1 MWKNLKRQYTVMA
14 DNWNLSFAIVIGSWL
29 FGQGLLWILIHVLGK
44 EAKEMVPVGLLFA
57 IVIPVFY
64 IVTMMLVSLSQYFNL
79 EVAMGST
86 RKQFFLS
93 WYAVNLIGILLNY
106 LVLLLLAQAEAFV
119 SRTLYRDLDLEQTI
133 DFLPFL
139 LRYGVIVS
147 IGVVICASFMGAF
160 IMRLGKTGRYILLAL
175 WMVLCIGGPQIVE
188 AVKDAP
194 DSVFGRIGRM
204 IAAIT
209 GLLPGKTWA
218 GIAVILCVPAF
229 VGTWGLLRRQQVK
242 A

>member
-1 MWKNLKRQYTVMA
+1 MWMSLKRQYTVMA
-14 DNWNLSFAIVIGSWL
+14 DNWKLSFAMVIGSWL
-29 FGQGLLWILIHVLGK
+29 FGQALLWILIHVLGK

-57 IVIPVFY
+57 VLIPVFY
-64 IVTMMLVSLSQYFNL
+64 IVTMMLVSLNQYFNL

-86 RKQFFLS
+86 RKQFFFS

-106 LVLLLLAQAEAFV
+106 LVLLPLAQAEKLV
-119 SRTLYRDLDLEQTI
+119 GRTLYGDLEQTI
-133 DFLPFL
+133 DFFPFL

-147 IGVVICASFMGAF
+147 IGIVICASFMGAF

-175 WMVLCIGGPQIVE
+175 WVVLCIGGPQIVE

-194 DSVFGRIGRM
+194 DSVFGRIGCM
-204 IAAIT
+204 IAAIA

-229 VGTWGLLRRQQVK
+229 AGTWGLLRRQQVK